1 MTDAAST
8 QSVSYIAI
16 CAART
21 RAELKSFFRQRES
34 VVFTMLFPLIL
45 LVLFGAI
52 FGSQDEIVPGT
63 PFVNYFVAGMLGA
76 SLMTSSFQNLA
87 ITIAMERDSGLLKR
101 LRGTPMPK
109 SAFFVG
115 KIGVV
120 MVVSLGSLAL
130 MLACGVLFFDLDLPV
145 DPKHWAVFAMVYL
158 LGVTACTLCGIAFS
172 SVPKNGQSS
181 PAMVSPIA
189 IVLQFISG
197 VFFVY
202 SDVPSWLQRVGAI
215 FPLKWM
221 CQGLRYAFLPD
232 AAKTREVTG
241 DWELDRVALVLG
253 IWIVVGLLWCLR
265 SFRWRNR
272 ADG

>member
-1 MTDAAST
+1 M
-8 QSVSYIAI
+8 SYVTI
-16 CAART
+16 CTARI

-34 VVFTMLFPLIL
+34 VVFTMAFPLIL
-45 LVLFGAI
+45 LVLFGTM

-76 SLMTSSFQNLA
+76 SMMTASFQNLA
-87 ITIAMERDSGLLKR
+87 ITIAIERDAGLLKR

-115 KIGVV
+115 KVGVV
-120 MVVSLGSLAL
+120 MVVSLCSLAL
-130 MLACGVLFFDLDLPV
+130 MLAAGVLFFDLELPV
-145 DPKHWAVFAMVYL
+145 DAKHWAVFAMVYA
-158 LGVTACTLCGIAFS
+158 LGVTACTMCGIAFS
-172 SVPKNGQSS
+172 SVPKNGQQS

-202 SDVPSWLQRVGAI
+202 SDVPGWLQHIGAI

-221 CQGLRYAFLPD
+221 CQGMRYAFLPD
-232 AAKTREVTG
+232 GAKAREVTG
-241 DWELDRVALVLG
+241 DWEVGRVALVLG
-253 IWIVVGLLWCLR
+253 VWIVLGLVWCLR

>member
-1 MTDAAST
+1 MNYF
-8 QSVSYIAI
+8 VI
-16 CAART
+16 CAARI

-34 VVFTMLFPLIL
+34 VVFTMGFPLIL
-45 LVLFGAI
+45 LVLFGSI

-76 SLMTSSFQNLA
+76 SLMSSSFQNLA
-87 ITIAMERDSGLLKR
+87 ITIAMERDAGLLKR

-109 SAFFVG
+109 SAFFIG
-115 KIGVV
+115 KIGEV
-120 MVVSLGSLAL
+120 MFISLCSLAL
-130 MLACGVLFFDLDLPV
+130 MLACGVLFFDLELPA
-145 DPKHWAVFAMVYL
+145 DAKHWGVFAMVYV
-158 LGVTACTLCGIAFS
+158 LGITACTLCGIAFS
-172 SVPKNGQSS
+172 SVPRNGQQS

-202 SDVPSWLQRVGAI
+202 SDVPSWLQQVGAI

-232 AAKTREVTG
+232 DAKAREVTG
-241 DWELDRVALVLG
+241 EWEIDRVALVLG

>member
-1 MTDAAST
+1 MSATSSPT
-8 QSVSYIAI
+8 VVSYVAI
-16 CAART
+16 CAARI

-45 LVLFGAI
+45 LVLFGSI

-87 ITIAMERDSGLLKR
+87 ITIAMERDAGLLKR

-109 SAFFVG
+109 SAYFVG

-120 MVVSLGSLAL
+120 MVVSLCSVTL
-130 MLACGVLFFDLDLPV
+130 MLACGVLFFDLELPV
-145 DPKHWAVFAMVYL
+145 DAKHWAVFAMIYV
-158 LGVTACTLCGIAFS
+158 LGVTACTMCGIAFS
-172 SVPKNGQSS
+172 SVPKNGQSA

-202 SDVPSWLQRVGAI
+202 SDVPRWLQNIGAI

-232 AAKTREVTG
+232 EAKAREVTG

-253 IWIVVGLLWCLR
+253 IWIVVGLVWCLR

>member
-1 MTDAAST
+1 M
-8 QSVSYIAI
+8 SYAAI
-16 CAART
+16 CAARI
-21 RAELKSFFRQRES
+21 RAEIKTFFRQREA
-34 VVFTMLFPLIL
+34 VVFTLGFPLIL
-45 LVLFGAI
+45 LVLFGSI

-76 SLMTSSFQNLA
+76 SIMTSSFQNLA
-87 ITIAMERDSGLLKR
+87 ITIAMERDAGLLKR

-109 SAFFVG
+109 SAFFIG

-120 MVVSLGSLAL
+120 TVVSVCSLFL
-130 MLACGVLFFDLDLPV
+130 MLVCGVLFFDLELPV
-145 DPKHWAVFAMVYL
+145 DAKHWAVFAMVYV
-158 LGVTACTLCGIAFS
+158 LGITACTLCGIAFS
-172 SVPKNGQSS
+172 SIPKNGQSA

-202 SDVPSWLQRVGAI
+202 SEVPSWLQNIGAL

-232 AAKTREVTG
+232 GAKVREVTG
-241 DWELDRVALVLG
+241 GWELGRIALVLG
-253 IWIVVGLLWCLR
+253 VWIVVGLLWSLR

>member
-1 MTDAAST
+1 MSE
-8 QSVSYIAI
+8 QRVSYVGV
-16 CAART
+16 CAARS
-21 RAELKSFFRQRES
+21 RAELKTFFRQRES

-45 LVLFGAI
+45 LVLFGSI
-52 FGSQDEIVPGT
+52 FGNQDEIVSGT
-63 PFVNYFVAGMLGA
+63 SFVNYFVAGMLGA

-87 ITIAMERDSGLLKR
+87 ITIAMERDAGLLKR

-115 KIGVV
+115 KIAEV
-120 MVVSLGSLAL
+120 MVVSMCSLSL
-130 MLACGVLFFDLDLPV
+130 MLACGVLFFDLELPV
-145 DPKHWAVFAMVYL
+145 DAKHWAAFAMVYV
-158 LGVTACTLCGIAFS
+158 LGVTACTLCGIALS
-172 SVPKNGQSS
+172 SVPKNGQSA

-202 SDVPSWLQRVGAI
+202 SDVPPWLQNVGAI

-221 CQGLRYAFLPD
+221 CQGLRYAFLPEG
-232 AAKTREVTG
+232 AKVREVTG
-241 DWELDRVALVLG
+241 EWEVGRVALVLG

>member
-1 MTDAAST
+1 MSDP
-8 QSVSYIAI
+8 QVSYIGV
-16 CAART
+16 CRARS
-21 RAELKSFFRQRES
+21 RAELKSFFRRRES
-34 VVFTMLFPLIL
+34 VVFTLLFPLIL
-45 LVLFGAI
+45 LVLFGSI
-52 FGSQDEIVPGT
+52 FGNQDEIAPGT

-87 ITIAMERDSGLLKR
+87 ISIAMERDAGLLKR

-109 SAFFVG
+109 SAFFIG
-115 KIGVV
+115 KIAVV
-120 MVVSLGSLAL
+120 MVLSLCSLAL
-130 MLACGVLFFDLDLPV
+130 MLTCGVLFFDLALPV
-145 DPKHWAVFAMVYL
+145 DAKHWAAFAMIYV

-172 SVPKNGQSS
+172 SVPKNGQAA

-202 SDVPSWLQRVGAI
+202 SDIPRWLQNVAAI

-232 AAKTREVTG
+232 QAKAREVTG
-241 DWELDRVALVLG
+241 DWELGRVALILG
-253 IWIVVGLLWCLR
+253 LWVVIGLVWCLR
-265 SFRWRNR
+265 SFRWRTR
-272 ADG
+272 TDG

>member
-1 MTDAAST
+1 MS
-8 QSVSYIAI
+8 QKGVSYLGV

-45 LVLFGAI
+45 LVLFGSI

-87 ITIAMERDSGLLKR
+87 ITIAMERDAGLLKR

-130 MLACGVLFFDLDLPV
+130 MLACGVLFFDLELPV
-145 DPKHWAVFAMVYL
+145 DAKHWAVFAMVYV
-158 LGVTACTLCGIAFS
+158 LGITACTLCGIAFS
-172 SVPKNGQSS
+172 SVPKNGQSA

-202 SDVPSWLQRVGAI
+202 SDVPRWLQNIGAI

-232 AAKTREVTG
+232 EVKVREVTG
-241 DWELDRVALVLG
+241 DWELGRIALVLG

>member
-1 MTDAAST
+1 M
-8 QSVSYIAI
+8 SYVAV
-16 CAART
+16 CGART
-21 RAELKSFFRQRES
+21 RAELKAFFRQREA

-45 LVLFGAI
+45 LVLFGSI
-52 FGSQDEIVPGT
+52 FGSQAEIIPGT

-87 ITIAMERDSGLLKR
+87 ITIAMERDAGLLKR

-109 SAFFVG
+109 SAYFVG

-130 MLACGVLFFDLDLPV
+130 MLVAGVLFFDLDLPV
-145 DPKHWAVFAMVYL
+145 DAKHWAVFAMVFV
-158 LGVTACTLCGIAFS
+158 LGLTACTLCGIAFS
-172 SVPKNGQSS
+172 SVPKNGQAA
-181 PAMVSPIA
+181 PALVSPIA

-202 SDVPSWLQRVGAI
+202 SDVPSWLQNVAAI

-221 CQGLRYAFLPD
+221 CQGLRYAFLPEE
-232 AAKTREVTG
+232 AKVREVAG
-241 DWELDRVALVLG
+241 DWELGRVALVLG
-253 IWIVVGLLWCLR
+253 VWIVVGLLWCVR

-272 ADG
+272 SDG

>member
-1 MTDAAST
+1 MNDTT
-8 QSVSYIAI
+8 VSYTAI
-16 CAART
+16 CAARV

-45 LVLFGAI
+45 LVLFGSI
-52 FGSQDEIVPGT
+52 FGNQDEIVPGT

-87 ITIAMERDSGLLKR
+87 ITIAMERDAGLLKR

-120 MVVSLGSLAL
+120 MVVSLCSLSL
-130 MLACGVLFFDLDLPV
+130 MLACGVLFFDLKLPV
-145 DPKHWAVFAMVYL
+145 DAKHWAVFAMVYI
-158 LGVTACTLCGIAFS
+158 LGVTACTMCGIAFS
-172 SVPKNGQSS
+172 SVPKDGQSS

-202 SDVPSWLQRVGAI
+202 SDVPRWLQNIGAI

-221 CQGLRYAFLPD
+221 CQGMRYAFLPD
-232 AAKTREVTG
+232 QAKAREVTG
-241 DWELDRVALVLG
+241 DWEVGRVALVLG
-253 IWIVVGLLWCLR
+253 IWIVLGLLWCLR

>member
-1 MTDAAST
+1 MSELR
-8 QSVSYIAI
+8 VSFIAI
-16 CAART
+16 CAARI
-21 RAELKSFFRQRES
+21 RAELKSFFRQREA
-34 VVFTMLFPLIL
+34 VVFTMGFPLIL
-45 LVLFGAI
+45 LVLFGSI

-76 SLMTSSFQNLA
+76 SIMTSSFQNLA
-87 ITIAMERDSGLLKR
+87 ITIAMERDAGLLKR

-109 SAFFVG
+109 SAFFIG

-120 MVVSLGSLAL
+120 TVVSVCSLFL
-130 MLACGVLFFDLDLPV
+130 MLACGVLFFDLELPV
-145 DPKHWAVFAMVYL
+145 DAKHWAVFAMVYV
-158 LGVTACTLCGIAFS
+158 LGITACTLCGIAFS
-172 SVPKNGQSS
+172 SVPKNGQSA

-202 SDVPSWLQRVGAI
+202 SEVPSWLQNIGAV

-232 AAKTREVTG
+232 GAKVREVTG
-241 DWELDRVALVLG
+241 GWELSRIALVLG
-253 IWIVVGLLWCLR
+253 VWIVLGLLWSLR